1 MEFEA
6 ALTHFLNY
14 FNVHFIGQRKI
25 QLKIM
30 KLLEKVKKKIGKVFG
45 HLLRN
50 FIIFLARKT
59 KGIDENIFL
68 PPFKLQYS
76 LILLI

>member
-30 KLLEKVKKKIGKVFG
+30 KLLEKVKKKNRKS
-45 HLLRN
+45 LRPPASK
-50 FIIFLARKT
+50 FYYIFST
-59 KGIDENIFL
+59 
-68 PPFKLQYS
+68 
-76 LILLI
+76 